1 MNKNTLVL
9 YHDNCLDGLGSAAI
23 AYSKLGDDADYI
35 PVQYSQYNKLQEQLK
50 DTKYVAI
57 YMLDFCF
64 THKEMIDLLNYCAH
78 MYIFDHHEGAKGTLK
93 LLENYS
99 ENIHTRYHVD
109 KSGVGITWDYFYPE
123 DELMPILAHIQD
135 RDLWRFELDETK
147 EICEALYS
155 RLIIPWDIKA
165 WAKIIMWSLE
175 SYGYFELKQAGDI
188 LVKHKQQRVDSIIA
202 SEICEDTADYIIVN
216 APSDIASELGNAI
229 ANKFSKP
236 ALIWSYNSVLG
247 KHIFSVRSNDSC
259 SITALEIAKN
269 NGGGG
274 HKHAAGFTT
283 AYIPFYR

>member
-1 MNKNTLVL
+1 MNKNILVL

-35 PVQYSQYNKLQEQLK
+35 PVQYGQYNKLQEQLK
-50 DTKYVAI
+50 VICKDTKYVTI

-64 THKEMIDLLNYCAH
+64 TYEEMIDLFKHYCTT
-78 MYIFDHHEGAKGTLK
+78 MYILDHHEGAKDTLK
-93 LLENYS
+93 LLESYA
-99 ENIHTRYHVD
+99 ENTLVLYDIN

-123 DELMPILAHIQD
+123 YELMPILAHIQD
-135 RDLWRFELDETK
+135 RDLWKFELAGTK

-165 WAKIIMWSLE
+165 WDKIIMWPTN
-175 SYGYFELKQAGDI
+175 SYGYLELKQVGDI
-188 LVKHKQQRVDSIIA
+188 LVKHKQQRINSIIDSKSYGDA
-202 SEICEDTADYIIVN
+202 SKYIIVN

-236 ALIWSYNSVLG
+236 ALIWSYNYGLD
-247 KHIFSVRSNDSC
+247 KYIFSVRSNDSC
-259 SITALEIAKN
+259 SITALEIAKA

-274 HKHAAGFTT
+274 HKHAAGF
-283 AYIPFYR
+283 RR